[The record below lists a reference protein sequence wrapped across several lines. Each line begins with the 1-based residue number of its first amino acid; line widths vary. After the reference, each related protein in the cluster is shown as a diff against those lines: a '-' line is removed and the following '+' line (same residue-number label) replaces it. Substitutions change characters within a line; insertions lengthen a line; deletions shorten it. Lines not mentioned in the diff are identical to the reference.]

1 MVEPPFPA
9 AVVRLEQFKGER
21 RPAEA
26 TPLPARPLKETMIEK
41 VTPQKTG

>member
-9 AVVRLEQFKGER
+9 AVLRLEQFEGEC
-21 RPAEA
+21 RPTEA
-26 TPLPARPLKETMIEK
+26 APLPARSLKETMVEK